1 MNTHLMDR
9 HGRRIS
15 YLRLSVTD
23 RCNLMCR
30 YCVPPEG
37 RHLFSHDE
45 ILRHEEMLRIVSI
58 LALRGVQKVRI
69 TGGEPLVRK
78 NLVCLVREI
87 KKISGIRE
95 VCLTTN
101 GVLLADMADDL
112 KQAGIER
119 INISLDSLKRD
130 VFHSITGM
138 DCLSLV
144 LSGIDAALKAGMS
157 PVKINVVPMRG
168 INDGEI
174 EALAELSFQ
183 KNIHVRFIEEMPV
196 GIGYSEKLPPVSVA
210 SIRQRLES
218 SWGDLV
224 PVFPSSLDGPARRFQ
239 IPGAKGE
246 IGFISSM
253 TRHFCGTCNRIR
265 LTAVGE
271 IRPCLL
277 DDASVDI
284 KTPMRNG
291 ADDSVVGRLIENA
304 LMRKG
309 LAHELIPLV
318 STQMV
323 SIGG

>member
-1 MNTHLMDR
+1 MKTALTDR

-23 RCNLMCR
+23 CCNLRCM

-37 RHLFSHDE
+37 RQLFAHDE
-45 ILRHEEMLRIVSI
+45 ILRYEEMLRIVNI
-58 LALRGVQKVRI
+58 LARRGIQKIRI

-78 NLVCLVREI
+78 DLPCLVREI
-87 KKISGIRE
+87 KIIPGISE

-112 KQAGIER
+112 KQVGIDR
-119 INISLDSLKRD
+119 INISLDSLKRE
-130 VFHSITGM
+130 VFHSITGV
-138 DCLSLV
+138 DSLLSV

-157 PVKINVVPMRG
+157 PVKINAVPMTG
-168 INDGEI
+168 INDEEI
-174 EALAELSFQ
+174 ENLAELSFQ
-183 KNIHVRFIEEMPV
+183 KNMHVRFIEEMSV
-196 GIGYSEKLPPVSVA
+196 GMGHSEKMPPVSA
-210 SIRQRLES
+210 AEIRERLES
-218 SWGDLV
+218 QWGRLI
-224 PVFPSSLDGPARRFQ
+224 PVFPSSFDGPARRFQ

-246 IGFISSM
+246 VGFISSM

-277 DDASVDI
+277 NDATVDI

-291 ADDSVVGRLIENA
+291 SDDALLNRLIENA
-304 LMRKG
+304 TMRKS
-309 LAHELIPLV
+309 LAHEQIPLV
-318 STQMV
+318 STKMV

>member
-1 MNTHLMDR
+1 MKIALTDR
-9 HGRRIS
+9 HGRQIS

-23 RCNLMCR
+23 RCNLRCV

-37 RHLFSHDE
+37 RQLFAHDE
-45 ILRHEEMLRIVSI
+45 ILRYEEMLRIVNI
-58 LALRGVQKVRI
+58 LAVRGIHKIRI

-78 NLVCLVREI
+78 DLPCLVREI
-87 KKISGIRE
+87 KKIPGIRE

-101 GVLLADMADDL
+101 GVLLADMTDDL
-112 KQAGIER
+112 KQAGIDR
-119 INISLDSLKRD
+119 INISLDSLKSE

-138 DCLSLV
+138 DRLPSV
-144 LSGIDAALKAGMS
+144 LSGIDSALKAGMS
-157 PVKINVVPMRG
+157 PVKINAVPMTG
-168 INDGEI
+168 INNEEI
-174 EALAELSFQ
+174 ESLAELSFQ

-196 GIGYSEKLPPVSVA
+196 GIGYSEKLPPLSSA
-210 SIRQRLES
+210 AIRERLES
-218 SWGDLV
+218 RWGSLI

-246 IGFISSM
+246 VGFISSM

-277 DDASVDI
+277 NDATVDI
-284 KTPMRNG
+284 KKPMRNG
-291 ADDSVVGRLIENA
+291 ADDSTVARLIERV

-309 LAHELIPLV
+309 LAHEQIPLV